1 MSDTARMKKL
11 NKSYQ
16 RHRKNALANA
26 KRGNIV
32 KMVQNIVLAA
42 QDSERMTEVYAHSGY
57 GPDEGHLIPE
67 MAGGAAED
75 LDGYFPYDIK
85 HALEAP

>member
-11 NKSYQ
+11 GKDYQ

-26 KRGNIV
+26 KRGNIP
-32 KMVQNIVLAA
+32 KMVHNIVLAA
-42 QDSERMTEVYAHSGY
+42 QDSERMSEVYAASDY

-67 MAGGAAED
+67 MAASAAED
-75 LDGYFPYDIK
+75 LDGYFPWDIK
-85 HALEAP
+85 NALEAP